1 MIQGLDVDDNDDAR
15 PDGLLPFSIDFR
27 RLEIE
32 LFDPAYYIARDSPAF
47 VDSFVRSSD
56 ARVVVTDLDGYLD
69 WFEPLADSVRDV
81 PLLHIFM
88 VNRCGSTLLLNA
100 LSRVSGIVGLNELDP
115 WSTSESTDSSLI
127 GRTDDAL
134 GAHLRLWAGTI
145 GRQPLVKHCGEMLGA
160 APRLL
165 GGFPRS
171 RGLFLIRH
179 YDHVISSQLA
189 SPGTSFPGPVLG
201 EIARTSPTLLR
212 WAPELRAEL
221 LAAFYVD
228 TVARYRA
235 LAESPLGSSIR
246 CLRYETLM
254 RDPSAAVSSVA
265 QFFGLD
271 VEEARNAMNLELGY
285 DAKPRTTGQQ
295 ISFVAAAPRPAL
307 RFRPAVEDALA
318 GAWSCPLPGELA

>member
-1 MIQGLDVDDNDDAR
+1 VDSNDDAR
-15 PDGLLPFSIDFR
+15 PDELLPFSIDFR

-32 LFDPAYYIARDSPAF
+32 LFDPSAYITSDSPAF
-47 VDSFVRSSD
+47 VDSFVRSEQVRTV
-56 ARVVVTDLDGYLD
+56 ATDLEGYLD
-69 WFEPLADSVRDV
+69 WFEPLAEGVRDV

-100 LSRVSGIVGLNELDP
+100 LSRLPGIVGLNELDP
-115 WSTSESTDSSLI
+115 WSTGESTDSTLV

-134 GAHLRLWAGTI
+134 GAHVRQWAASI
-145 GRQPLVKHCGEMLGA
+145 GRQPLLKHRGEMLGA

-179 YDHVISSQLA
+179 YDQVISSQLA
-189 SPGTSFPGPVLG
+189 APATAFPGPVLG
-201 EIARTSPTLLR
+201 EIARASPTLLQ
-212 WAPELRAEL
+212 WAPELHAEL

-235 LAESPLGSSIR
+235 LAESPLGGSIR

-254 RDPSAAVSSVA
+254 RDPSAAMRSVA
-265 QFFGLD
+265 DFLGLD
-271 VEEARNAMNLELGY
+271 TREALNAMTVELGY
-285 DAKPRTTGQQ
+285 DAKARARGQHV
-295 ISFVAAAPRPAL
+295 SFVATAPHPAL
-307 RFRPAVEDALA
+307 RFRPTIEDALVR
-318 GAWSCPLPGELA
+318 AWSSPLPGELA